1 MTQRK
6 TEGRPAR
13 SVTIKEVARH
23 LNVSPS
29 TISRALGRP
38 ELLSEE
44 TRTRVLEAVER
55 LGYQPNLIARGLR
68 LQETRLLFVVVPTL
82 SPFFLEVFRG
92 VERAARETGYAV
104 LMGHTER
111 DISRE
116 LLFLDQVAS
125 QRADGVVLVTSSD
138 QEELRARHKRI
149 PPLVAAL
156 EKVSGLHVPSV
167 CVDHHKGGMDAANHL
182 LALGHRRI
190 AHIAGPDTQTIA
202 QQRRSGFQ
210 EAMVA
215 ANLDPAAYPCLSGDY
230 SFALGESAMETLL
243 TCHPAPTA
251 IFAGND
257 EIAIGAIRTLKRV
270 GLQAG
275 KDVSVIGFDDQR
287 IASLYEPA
295 LTTVRVPTEELGY
308 QSTLLLVQQLQGAD
322 HQDDIVLPT
331 SLIIRSTTGFA
342 PR

>member
-1 MTQRK
+1 MSEETPD
-6 TEGRPAR
+6 RPLR
-13 SVTIKEVARH
+13 SVTIKEVAKH

-44 TRTRVLEAVER
+44 TRNRVLEAVEQ
-55 LGYQPNLIARGLR
+55 LGYSPNLIARGLR

-111 DISRE
+111 DSARE

-125 QRADGVVLVTSSD
+125 QRADGVILVTSAD
-138 QEELRARHKRI
+138 QGALRARQKRM
-149 PPLVAAL
+149 PPVVMAL
-156 EKVSGLHVPSV
+156 EKAEGLNVASV
-167 CVDHHKGGMDAANHL
+167 FVDHHQGGIDAANHL

-190 AHIAGPDTQTIA
+190 AHIAGPDIQMIA
-202 QQRRSGFQ
+202 QQRRSGFC
-210 EAMVA
+210 EAMTA
-215 ANLDPAAYPCLSGDY
+215 AGLDPEAYPNLSGDY
-230 SFALGESAMETLL
+230 SVSLGESAMERLL

-270 GLQAG
+270 GLQVG
-275 KDVSVIGFDDQR
+275 RDISVIGFDDQR

-308 QSTLLLVQQLQGAD
+308 QSTLRLVRQLQGVPSL
-322 HQDDIVLPT
+322 DDVVLPT
-331 SLIIRSTTGFA
+331 SLIIRATTGFA
-342 PR
+342 PS

>member
-1 MTQRK
+1 MTGDKGENQRL
-6 TEGRPAR
+6 R
-13 SVTIKEVARH
+13 SVTIKEVAKH

-38 ELLSEE
+38 ELLSQE
-44 TRTRVLEAVER
+44 TRDRVLEAVET

-111 DISRE
+111 DSARE

-125 QRADGVVLVTSSD
+125 QRADGAILVTSAD
-138 QEELRARHKRI
+138 QDALRARHKRM
-149 PPLVAAL
+149 PPVVLAL
-156 EKVSGLHVPSV
+156 ENASGLNLTSV
-167 CVDHHKGGMDAANHL
+167 SVDHRQGGVDAANHL

-190 AHIAGPDTQTIA
+190 AHIAGPDVQMIA
-202 QQRRSGFQ
+202 QQRRAGFR
-210 EAMVA
+210 EAMTA
-215 ANLDPAAYPCLSGDY
+215 AGLDPDAYPILSGDY
-230 SFALGESAMETLL
+230 SVTLGETAMERLL
-243 TCHPAPTA
+243 TSHPAPTA
-251 IFAGND
+251 VFAGND
-257 EIAIGAIRTLKRV
+257 EIAVGVIRTLKRV
-270 GLQAG
+270 GLEVG
-275 KDVSVIGFDDQR
+275 RDVSVIGFDDQR

-308 QSTLLLVQQLQGAD
+308 QSTLRLVGQLKGER
-322 HQDDIVLPT
+322 HQEDMVLPT
-331 SLIIRSTTGFA
+331 SLVIRATTGFA
-342 PR
+342 PK